1 MEAQQDGTDHDEVI
15 TRFIGITGAE
25 ENISKSL
32 LEACNW
38 DVEMAVNMFCDSNF
52 SASTSNSAST
62 SERARNNPDQATAAE
77 PMNTDAEVRPPIPPV
92 RQVLVDDYQGNP
104 YSYRRNNFDGF
115 RNYEQETR
123 WQEQR
128 LMEESAGP
136 SSSSSENTRSK
147 TFEDLFR
154 PPLDLIYRGN
164 FDMAKF
170 EGQRKNMWLMVNIQN
185 PQEFA
190 CQVLN
195 RDVWSNSTVKSI
207 LKEHF
212 IFWQSYN
219 NTTEGQKYINFYNV
233 ATFPY
238 VSIVDPRT
246 GEKMISW
253 HEVDTI
259 SFCEK
264 VTQFLLE
271 HPSPGPKDS
280 TKPLILPEVKNK
292 PSKESFE
299 AKQIKAAIKASLD
312 KGHSSSDDSISST
325 DDSDDDAYETPS
337 QAENEKEDWKNFL
350 GSDDSPKVEIVIRYP
365 NGDRENVIFP
375 SSSKMK
381 ALLLYVAE
389 KGFNMEE
396 YDLITNFPK
405 KNLSSVNEDETLEKA
420 GIHSRDLLYVQMKH

>member
-15 TRFIGITGAE
+15 TRFIGIT
-25 ENISKSL
+25 
-32 LEACNW
+32 
-38 DVEMAVNMFCDSNF
+38 
-52 SASTSNSAST
+52 
-62 SERARNNPDQATAAE
+62 ERARNNPDQATAAE

-292 PSKESFE
+292 VITNIPSKESFE